1 VDLQSNENVNRVTDK
16 DIRSFCS
23 GTTSAIAA
31 LEHQFGQI
39 TTLTLRQV
47 ALERISAKLDKV
59 ETGRP
64 MNNIHTP
71 SVLVPMKK
79 SNSNSNSS
87 I

>member
-16 DIRSFCS
+16 DIRSFRL
-23 GTTSAIAA
+23 GTTSATAA
-31 LEHQFGQI
+31 LKHQFGQI

-59 ETGRP
+59 ETGRT

-71 SVLVPMKK
+71 SVLVPMNK

>member
-16 DIRSFCS
+16 DIRSFRL

-47 ALERISAKLDKV
+47 ALERISVKL

-71 SVLVPMKK
+71 SVLVPMNK

>member
-1 VDLQSNENVNRVTDK
+1 MDLQSNENVNRVTDK
-16 DIRSFCS
+16 DIRSFRL

-79 SNSNSNSS
+79 SNKNSNSS